1 MVVTKGTPSEENSIW
16 LIKNNIESGKK
27 LEQEACIN
35 STSDNLDPLN
45 IHAIA
50 HRGPKHFIS
59 IPKLALKR

>member
-1 MVVTKGTPSEENSIW
+1 MMVTKGTPCEE

-50 HRGPKHFIS
+50 HMGPNTLFRPTS
-59 IPKLALKR
+59 